1 VDRLTKTAH
10 FLPVHT
16 THKTEKYAEIYV
28 DQIVRLHGIPK
39 TIVSNRGAMF
49 VARFWEQLQES
60 LGTQVIRSS
69 AYHPQTDGQTERVN
83 QILEDMLQACV
94 LHYGKDWDKCLS
106 LAEFSYNN
114 SYQSSL
120 KMAPFEA
127 LYGRRCRTPLNWSQT
142 WEREIFGP
150 DLVLEAEEKVRVITK
165 NLEAAQ
171 ARQKSYHDKRRKP
184 LQFEVGD
191 HVYLK
196 VSPTKGVQ
204 RFGIKGKL
212 APRYIG
218 PYEIKAS
225 CGPVAYQLELPPHMS
240 AVHNVFHVSH
250 LRKCV
255 RLPTEVLPEP
265 DLEIEPDLSYQ
276 EHPVKV
282 LD

>member
-1 VDRLTKTAH
+1 
-10 FLPVHT
+10 
-16 THKTEKYAEIYV
+16 
-28 DQIVRLHGIPK
+28 
-39 TIVSNRGAMF
+39 
-49 VARFWEQLQES
+49 
-60 LGTQVIRSS
+60 
-69 AYHPQTDGQTERVN
+69 VN
-83 QILEDMLQACV
+83 QILEDMLRACA

-120 KMAPFEA
+120 KMASFEA
-127 LYGRRCRTPLNWSQT
+127 LYGRRCRTPLNWSQAG
-142 WEREIFGP
+142 EREIFGP
-150 DLVLEAEEKVRVITK
+150 DLVLEAEAKVRVITK
-165 NLEAAQ
+165 NLEAAK
-171 ARQKSYHDKRRKP
+171 ARQRSYHDKRRKP
-184 LQFEVGD
+184 LRFEVGD

-212 APRYIG
+212 APCYIG

-240 AVHNVFHVSH
+240 SVHNVFHVSQ

-265 DLEIEPDLSYQ
+265 DIEIEPDLSYQ
-276 EHPVKV
+276 EYPVKV
-282 LD
+282 LDKKERSTRARSIRMYKVQWSHHSAEEATWETEDFLRSRFPDFLPKGVGM